1 MSKTSKQDK
10 TKQKKF
16 QSGEKIMKKGV
27 SGKKRKKKKSC
38 KTADSF
44 FLAFDTRNYS
54 HTAHYVSSTGQNA
67 HLTHIYILKKNGSY
81 FPNNPQVN

>member
-16 QSGEKIMKKGV
+16 QSGGKIMKKGV
-27 SGKKRKKKKSC
+27 SGKKRKKKSC

-67 HLTHIYILKKNGSY
+67 HLTHIYILKKMALI
-81 FPNNPQVN
+81 FQTILR